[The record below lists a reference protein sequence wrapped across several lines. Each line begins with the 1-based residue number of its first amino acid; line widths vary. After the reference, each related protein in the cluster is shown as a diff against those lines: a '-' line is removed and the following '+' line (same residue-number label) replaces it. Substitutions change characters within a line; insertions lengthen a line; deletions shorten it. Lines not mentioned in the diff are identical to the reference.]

1 MLRSVFSLLGLLP
14 KAWRRALVRWFLDI
28 VWNRYTDTTV
38 SGLANIPDGP
48 CLFIAN
54 HLSNAD
60 AVSVYRALRPR
71 RVHFLAGVKLKGTT
85 MTRVVMEALDTI
97 PIKPDSA
104 DVEALKRAVDT
115 LKHGKSVLIFPEG
128 TRSRTGQMQRGK
140 RGVSLIAR
148 RSGVPI
154 VPIALTGTEQFLP
167 INDSNMGGEK
177 MRHAAVTVTVGK
189 AFHVDEL
196 SYVVRDGEDERQV
209 IVDAMMLRLAALLPP
224 PYRGVYNQPADVAAS
239 EQVSV

>member
-1 MLRSVFSLLGLLP
+1 MLRSVFGLLGLLP

-28 VWNRYTDTTV
+28 VWNRFTDTSV
-38 SGLANIPDGP
+38 SGVEHIPDGP

-60 AVSVYRALRPR
+60 AVSIYRALRPR

-85 MTRVVMEALDTI
+85 LTRVVMEALDTI
-97 PIKPDSA
+97 PIKPDSP

-115 LKHGKSVLIFPEG
+115 LRHGKSVLIFPEG
-128 TRSRTGQMQRGK
+128 TRSRTGRMQRGK
-140 RGVSLIAR
+140 RGAALIAK

-167 INDSNMGGEK
+167 IDDSNMGGEQ
-177 MRHAAVTVTVGK
+177 MRHANVTITVGK
-189 AFHVDEL
+189 PFQLDQL
-196 SYVVRDGEDERQV
+196 SYTVAEGQDERQAM
-209 IVDAMMLRLAALLPP
+209 VDAMMLRLAELLPP
-224 PYRGVYNQPADVAAS
+224 AYRGVYDEPADVAAG
-239 EQVSV
+239 EQVHA

>member
-28 VWNRYTDTTV
+28 VWNRFTDTTV
-38 SGLANIPDGP
+38 SGLANIPEGP

-60 AVSVYRALRPR
+60 AVSIYRALRPR
-71 RVHFLAGVKLKGTT
+71 RIYFLAGVKLKGTT

-97 PIKPDSA
+97 PIKPDSP
-104 DVEALKRAVDT
+104 DVEALKRAVDS

-128 TRSRTGQMQRGK
+128 TRSRTGRMQRGK
-140 RGVSLIAR
+140 RGAALIAR
-148 RSGVPI
+148 RAGVPI

-167 INDSNMGGEK
+167 INDSNMGGEQ
-177 MRHAAVTVTVGK
+177 MRHAAVTVTVGRP
-189 AFHVDEL
+189 FHLDQL
-196 SYVVRDGEDERQV
+196 SYAVAEGQDERQA
-209 IVDAMMLRLAALLPP
+209 IVDAMMLQVAALLPP
-224 PYRGVYNQPADVAAS
+224 AYRGVYDEPAGVAAS
-239 EQVSV
+239 EQVHA